1 MIQQAINEA
10 VEKRN
15 LQYDTAA
22 DAMRE
27 IMQGLAS
34 QAQIAAFLTALR
46 MKGESVDE
54 IIACASVMREYC
66 THLPHD
72 MEVVEIVGTGGD
84 KSNTFNISTVSAFV
98 IAAAGT
104 PVAKHGNRSVSSKCG
119 AADVL
124 ESLGAK
130 LDISAAQSADILKKT
145 GICFMFA
152 PGYHASMKHAM
163 PVRKELGIRTIFN
176 ILGPLTNPAGAK
188 IQLLG
193 VYDKALI
200 EPLANVLRG
209 LGVRR
214 AMVVHG
220 NDGLDEITLTTTTKV
235 CELNNGELKHYT
247 LDPHCFNFDYCSPAD
262 LLGGSAERNAQ
273 IAREVLNGETG
284 AKRNTVLLNA
294 AACLY
299 MSGKAASFAD
309 GIALAAKTIDS
320 GAALSKME
328 EFVKATNETVL

>member
-10 VEKRN
+10 IEKRN
-15 LQYDTAA
+15 LRYDTAA
-22 DAMRE
+22 EAMRE
-27 IMQGLAS
+27 IMQGIAS
-34 QAQIAAFLTALR
+34 HAQIAAFLTALR

-54 IIACASVMREYC
+54 ITACASVMREYC

-84 KSNTFNISTVSAFV
+84 RSYTFNISTVSAFV
-98 IAAAGT
+98 IAASGT

-124 ESLGAK
+124 EALGAK
-130 LDISAAQSADILKKT
+130 LDISAAQSARILKQT

-152 PGYHASMKHAM
+152 PGYHTSMKHAM
-163 PVRKELGIRTIFN
+163 PVRKELGVRTIFN
-176 ILGPLTNPAGAK
+176 ILGPLTNPAGAG

-193 VYDKALI
+193 VYDNALI
-200 EPLANVLRG
+200 EPLAHVLRG

-220 NDGLDEITLTTTTKV
+220 NDGLDEITLAATTQV
-235 CELNNGELKHYT
+235 CELNGGELKHYI
-247 LDPHCFNFDYCSPAD
+247 LDPRCFNFDYCCPKD
-262 LLGGSAERNAQ
+262 LVGGSAEHNAQ
-273 IAREVLNGETG
+273 IARAVLNGEKG

-299 MSGKAASFAD
+299 MAGRASSITE
-309 GIALAAKTIDS
+309 GVSLAEKTIDC

-328 EFVKATNETVL
+328 EFVKVTNEVSL